1 MPNIHSFNPLIQKKK
16 KLLVTLCESN
26 ECDCNNEFDC
36 NGNGNCIG
44 LEFVNDGEQDCSD
57 GSDEGVI
64 GMKIVSNI

>member
-1 MPNIHSFNPLIQKKK
+1 M
-16 KLLVTLCESN
+16 TLCESN

-44 LEFVNDGEQDCSD
+44 LEFVNDGDQDCSD